1 MFQILVDSEKSPNTP
16 KQINLQHNLKE
27 MYYFLVEIIS

>member
-1 MFQILVDSEKSPNTP
+1 MFQILVDSEKSP